1 MGSLYHR
8 RRLNFIVEQPSMNI
22 SDNRHIFEAKNLSY
36 DYPGNIAALK
46 EVNFSVMPGELV
58 ALVGANG
65 SGKSTLLKLLDGLI
79 FPTDGELKA
88 FERVLS
94 EKALKDGVFMS
105 EFRRRVGLVFQDPDV
120 QLFSPTVWDEVIFGP
135 LQLGI
140 TKDEVVSRGREVLDL
155 LQIGHL
161 KERPPYMLSGGE
173 KKKVSLAS
181 VLSLRPQV
189 LLLDEP
195 TTGLDPRS
203 QGNLI
208 DFLLQWAAKDKSMV
222 FSTQDLDIVEEI
234 ANRVIVLGTEHN
246 ILADGKPEEFLDDPD
261 FLLRTNLVHEHSH
274 RHKELVHRHPHLHEH
289 QHQHQHE

>member
-1 MGSLYHR
+1 
-8 RRLNFIVEQPSMNI
+8 MNTL
-22 SDNRHIFEAKNLSY
+22 DTGHVFEAKNLSY
-36 DYPGNIAALK
+36 DYPGTIPALRQ
-46 EVNFSVMPGELV
+46 VNFTIGAGELV

-79 FPTDGELKA
+79 FAADGELRA
-88 FERVLS
+88 FGQLLS
-94 EKALKDGVFMS
+94 EKTLKDSTFVAK
-105 EFRRRVGLVFQDPDV
+105 FRRRVGLVFQDPDV
-120 QLFSPTVWDEVIFGP
+120 QLFSSTVWDEVTFGP

-140 TKDEVVSRGREVLDL
+140 SKDEVVSRGKDVLEL
-155 LQIGHL
+155 LNIAHL
-161 KERPPYMLSGGE
+161 RERPPYLLSGGE

-195 TTGLDPRS
+195 TTGLDPWS

-208 DFLLQWAAKDKSMV
+208 DFLFQWADKEKCMV

-234 ANRVIVLGTEHN
+234 ATRVIVIGPEHN
-246 ILADGKPEEFLDDPD
+246 ILADGKPEEYLSDPD

-289 QHQHQHE
+289 QH